1 MSRRR
6 SPRGRTPGR
15 GARRL
20 WLLPDRGGDDPF
32 IDVRGDGRG
41 TLNVQVDRAGR
52 HDRFHFEVT
61 ARQVAVAER
70 SALRRWAVFAV
81 LFGELAVFH
90 PDAAPAR
97 PPGKCL
103 RVIDMIL
110 GGTDSQVEQYL
121 TTMNKRFLG
130 GLRDSLAML
139 CRVDPTRSRDCE
151 AFEKRLWFG
160 AEPLIISDAE
170 RARRAQETERGAAA
184 RATAVRQSFEPYQDA
199 LLMTEHDDAVR
210 RVVGLLGSDPV
221 ISEFEVGAP
230 AHHDRYLTFGS
241 GGEIM
246 LRDGA
251 VTAILFHIQPTD
263 AAPHGFTGLGTL
275 IPGLS
280 RDASKSQVEEALGE
294 PVTGRVGPNTTHSVG
309 AGFVKVFYDAWA
321 RKDAPGRL
329 KLIQLTAED
338 TYAGTD
344 PADERCPGCAGTLI
358 RAASAP
364 GGVDVDATITAL
376 RDGAAAG
383 RLRRAHNRVALGD
396 MLRLHDSGLMER
408 VEAQLGCTICHRH
421 ILFALHRDA
430 DPTFE
435 YVSLND
441 TYRRTQEKVPP
452 VERWGD
458 AARIAREAQ
467 RPERIATDGNTWV
480 LYAVGEHL
488 FMNARCWYSA
498 VDGSRLIRLEAAETR
513 QYERDGAAYLS
524 RLQEAINRT
533 WTSSDDPW
541 RSRDLTLSG
550 MSDEEAIGASL
561 AAAWEEQAD
570 CLPGR
575 ASDSAR

>member
-6 SPRGRTPGR
+6 SPRDRTPGR
-15 GARRL
+15 GVRRL
-20 WLLPDRGGDDPF
+20 WLLPDQGGDEPF

-41 TLNVQVDRAGR
+41 TLNVQVARNGR
-52 HDRFHFEVT
+52 NDLFCFEVT
-61 ARQVAVAER
+61 AQQIAAAER
-70 SALRRWAVFAV
+70 SALRCWAVFAV

-90 PDAAPAR
+90 SDAAPAR
-97 PPGKCL
+97 PPGKCR

-110 GGTDSQVEQYL
+110 GGVDSQVEQYL
-121 TTMNKRFLG
+121 TMTNKRFRG
-130 GLRDSLAML
+130 GLRDSLATL
-139 CRVDPTRSRDCE
+139 CQVDLTRSRDRE

-160 AEPLIISDAE
+160 VEPLIISDAE
-170 RARRAQETERGAAA
+170 RARRAQEAECRAAA
-184 RATAVRQSFEPYQDA
+184 RATAVRQAFEPYNDA
-199 LLMTEHDDAVR
+199 LLTAERDDTVR

-251 VTAILFHIQPTD
+251 VTAILFHVRPTE

-280 RDASKSQVEEALGE
+280 RDASRSQVEEALGE
-294 PVTGRVGPNTTHSVG
+294 SIAGRVSPNATYAVG
-309 AGFVKVFYDAWA
+309 NGFVKVFYDGWA
-321 RKDAPGRL
+321 QKDAPGRL
-329 KLIQLTAED
+329 KLIQVTAED

-376 RDGAAAG
+376 RAGTAAG
-383 RLRRAHNRVALGD
+383 RLRRAHNRVALDD

-441 TYRRTQEKVPP
+441 TYHRPPEKVPP

-467 RPERIATDGNTWV
+467 RPQRIATDKNTWV
-480 LYAVGEHL
+480 LYAMGEHL

-498 VDGSRLIRLEAAETR
+498 VDGSRLIRLEAAEVR
-513 QYERDGAAYLS
+513 QYERDGEAYLS

-541 RSRDLTLSG
+541 RPRDLKRSG
-550 MSDEEAIGASL
+550 MSDEEAIEASL
-561 AAAWEEQAD
+561 AAARDEQ
-570 CLPGR
+570 G
-575 ASDSAR
+575 